1 MKKNTNLAERPQ
13 PPPIP
18 SHAKYSALKA
28 KVSFGDESTEVPP
41 VFVDVIQLSTT
52 KSRERGFLF
61 TSEELLSFSNR
72 KNLEKLEA
80 LVIER
85 LEGLDSRKHYSDGEL
100 YITVYVCRESTE
112 AVRYSVRKNSLN
124 MIKTVFQIMAAQC
137 FLKNLVIAY
146 IDDDFNHPVIWRIG

>member
-1 MKKNTNLAERPQ
+1 MKKSTNLAEQPQ
-13 PPPIP
+13 PPPVP
-18 SHAKYSALKA
+18 SRTRSLPRQTT
-28 KVSFGDESTEVPP
+28 VLFGDESTEVQP
-41 VFVDVIQLSTT
+41 VFVDVVLLNTT
-52 KSRERGFLF
+52 KSRERGYLF

-72 KNLEKLEA
+72 KNSEKLEA
-80 LVIER
+80 LVIKR
-85 LEGLDSRKHYSDGEL
+85 LEKLDSRKHYSDGKL

-112 AVRYSVRKNSLN
+112 AVRYSMRKNSLN